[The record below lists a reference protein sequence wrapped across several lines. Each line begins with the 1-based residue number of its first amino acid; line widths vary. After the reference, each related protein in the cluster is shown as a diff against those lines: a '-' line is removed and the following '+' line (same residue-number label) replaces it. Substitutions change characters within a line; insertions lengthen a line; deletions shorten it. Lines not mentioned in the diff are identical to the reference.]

1 MDCSDGPEVSELPT
15 WELPPRTI
23 EGDEY
28 MDDLLQDLST
38 GFDRGVARPFRQD
51 ADELIAMFQT
61 RDAGMPEWHRA
72 RARTLLRDAQLQ
84 TLSPVTD
91 AWRRIAS
98 RHIST
103 ALLLEEQLN
112 AAPPDPVGRNRRFF
126 RL

>member
-1 MDCSDGPEVSELPT
+1 
-15 WELPPRTI
+15 
-23 EGDEY
+23 
-28 MDDLLQDLST
+28 
-38 GFDRGVARPFRQD
+38 
-51 ADELIAMFQT
+51 
-61 RDAGMPEWHRA
+61 MPEWHRA

-98 RHIST
+98 RHIAT